1 MKDTY
6 YVLSVKNEHNTFT
19 DKVFTSNL
27 DIKVINRGFGG
38 PKKGKDET
46 SDYSLYLNIAYI

>member
-6 YVLSVKNEHNTFT
+6 YVLSVKNEHNTLT

-27 DIKVINRGFGG
+27 DIKYIVWI
-38 PKKGKDET
+38 
-46 SDYSLYLNIAYI
+46 LY